1 MAGMKSASKTLVKC
15 PPEVWEMLD
24 QEERMQGLMSSLV
37 GRAAEIDVYE
47 RKPEECLGWKAED
60 GAGQAWIKVELAE
73 KGWGTHVEVSAEN
86 GAEGTRL
93 EGWLEAVMDELATP
107 SKRPFGGV
115 A

>member
-1 MAGMKSASKTLVKC
+1 MESASRTLVKS
-15 PPEVWEMLD
+15 PPELWELID
-24 QEERMQGLMSSLV
+24 HPERMQGLMSSLI

-47 RKPEECLGWKAED
+47 RSPEERLAWKAED
-60 GAGQAWIKVELAE
+60 DGDAWIQVELAE

-86 GAEGTRL
+86 GNEGTKL

-115 A
+115 V